1 MKRKGFSS
9 TIRLSLVQRLR
20 RRPATLEC
28 VMVGQQEYSWWAWGS
43 PAYIYQAT
51 VQIDNRD
58 TMAEVALG
66 RSNFVDDGEN
76 FYTAISILQVIS
88 DNGTENFSDTTL
100 AIWRQGMTSLSMQI
114 TVISAFAYGRLML
127 NYWS

>member
-1 MKRKGFSS
+1 
-9 TIRLSLVQRLR
+9 
-20 RRPATLEC
+20 
-28 VMVGQQEYSWWAWGS
+28 MVGQQAYSWWAWGS

-58 TMAEVALG
+58 TLAEVALG
-66 RSNFVDDGEN
+66 RCNFIDDGED
-76 FYTAISILQVIS
+76 FYAGITILQVVS
-88 DNGTENFSDTTL
+88 PKGTENFNDTRL
-100 AIWRQGMTSLSMQI
+100 AVWRTGMTSLTIQI

>member
-1 MKRKGFSS
+1 
-9 TIRLSLVQRLR
+9 
-20 RRPATLEC
+20 
-28 VMVGQQEYSWWAWGS
+28 MVGQQAYSWWAWADL
-43 PAYIYQAT
+43 AYIYQAT
-51 VQIDNRD
+51 VQIDNHD

-66 RSNFVDDGEN
+66 RSNFMDDGEN
-76 FYTAISILQVIS
+76 FYTAISIIQVVS

-100 AIWRQGMTSLSMQI
+100 AVWRTGMTSLTMQI